1 MCIGRLYSIV
11 RKKEPPPAGKG
22 RDMTPIDQK
31 DILSYRFLSEVRYNP
46 GHTRAT
52 FVVSNANEAENSYE
66 SRLWLYE
73 NGATKQLTDLGK
85 EGRYIWLDDD
95 RLLFPAVRS
104 AAEKKR
110 AEGKDPFTSYYVLDL
125 RGGEALPY
133 FTVPFNAGEIRALD
147 GMRFLVIGFF
157 DKAHPDLYAADEE
170 TRKTVL
176 KAREDEKDYEVFDE
190 LPFWHNGAG
199 VVNGQ
204 RRRLFLVTLDPLT
217 ITPLSGSQEDMGG
230 FTVRGDEAVY
240 AIQNRGPRMQLK
252 EFTVMAHD
260 LRTGKTREVL
270 HTDAFML
277 SRFETVGDR
286 ILVFGGEGKRYGLNE
301 NDYVYELDTAAGALK
316 LLFPAEHSL
325 YNSVGSDCRLGGG
338 REAVAVGDSL
348 YHLTTRDGDAVL
360 YRLDRDGADTPVFTK
375 AGAIDCFDVAE
386 SKALCVGLY
395 DMRPQELYLCDLKTG
410 EAKRLT
416 DFNGPALADRYVAQP
431 EPLSVESEGLTVH
444 GWVLKPLDYDPN
456 RTYPAIFDIHGG
468 AKTVYGPVFY
478 HEMQYWA
485 GKGYFVFFCNPK
497 GSDGGDN
504 AFADIRGGY
513 GDVDYKNLMAFAD
526 GVLAAYPAIDPQR
539 VCETG
544 GSYGGF
550 MTNWIIGHTDRFCC
564 CASQRSISNW
574 LSFTGVSDIGSYFA
588 PDQTAGDLYDD
599 PATLWAQSPLKYA
612 KNVKTP
618 TLFIHSDEDY
628 RCPLE
633 QGLQMFSALI
643 DRGVPARLCLF
654 HGENH
659 ELSRSG
665 KPLHRLRRLKE
676 ITDWFDR
683 YSMARE

>member
-1 MCIGRLYSIV
+1 MR
-11 RKKEPPPAGKG
+11 
-22 RDMTPIDQK
+22 PIEQK
-31 DILSYRFLSEVRYNP
+31 DILNYRFLSDPRFNP
-46 GHTRAT
+46 GHTRAA
-52 FVVSNANEAENSYE
+52 FVVSTANEAENGYE
-66 SRLWLYE
+66 SRLWLCE
-73 NGATKQLTDLGK
+73 NGAVKQLTDLGK
-85 EGRYIWLDDD
+85 ERGYQWLDDD
-95 RLLFPAVRS
+95 RLMFPAVRS

-110 AEGKDPFTSYYVLDL
+110 AEAKEVFTSYYVLDL

-133 FTVPFNAGEIRALD
+133 FTLPFAVQDIKVLD
-147 GMRFLVIGFF
+147 EKRFLVVGSI
-157 DKAHPDLYAADEE
+157 DKARPDLYAADEE
-170 TRKTVL
+170 ARKAAQ
-176 KAREDEKDYEVFDE
+176 KEKEDDKDYEVFDE

-199 VVNGQ
+199 VVNGS
-204 RRRLFLVTLDPLT
+204 RRRLFLVSLDPLT
-217 ITPLSGSQEDMGG
+217 VTPISGPKEDMGG
-230 FTVRGDEAVY
+230 FTVRGDEVFYAV
-240 AIQNRGPRMQLK
+240 QERGPKMLLK
-252 EFTVMAHD
+252 TFTVKAYD
-260 LRTGKTREVL
+260 LKTSETQDVM
-270 HTDAFML
+270 HTDSFML
-277 SRFETVGDR
+277 SHFETVGDR

-301 NDYVYELDTAAGALK
+301 NDYVYELDTEAGVLK

-338 REAVAVGDSL
+338 REAVAMGESL
-348 YHLTTRDGDAVL
+348 YHLTTRGGDAVL
-360 YRLDRDGADTPVFTK
+360 YRLDPDGTDTPVFTK
-375 AGAIDCFDVAE
+375 AGAMDCFDIADG
-386 SKALCVGLY
+386 KALCVGLY
-395 DMRPQELYLCDLKTG
+395 DMRPQELYLCDLATG

-416 DFNGPALADRYVAQP
+416 NFNGPALEDKYVARP
-431 EPLSVESEGLTVH
+431 EPLTVESEGVAVH
-444 GWVLKPLDYDPN
+444 GWVLKPFDYDPDKK
-456 RTYPAIFDIHGG
+456 YPAVFDIHGG
-468 AKTVYGPVFY
+468 PKTVYGPVFY

-526 GVLAAYPAIDPQR
+526 GVLAAYPAIDPKR

-574 LSFTGVSDIGSYFA
+574 LSFAGVSDIGSYFA

-676 ITDWFDR
+676 ITDWFDT
-683 YSMARE
+683 YSAEKE